1 MAKAKQYV
9 APEYKAPGAYNSQY
23 TDKLNTLQNSI
34 LNYGSFNYDHNKD
47 DKYQSYA
54 KEYGRLGNLARQNT
68 LGDLAANTGGYAS
81 SYATSAANEAQNDY
95 NRQLAAMIPQLE
107 ETAYNRWMDQYNRNV
122 TNYGLV
128 KDADDSSYGKYR
140 DTVTDG
146 QWKYGQDWN
155 KYTYNK
161 NFDYQQNR
169 DSITDKQWADQFS
182 WQKKTDKQNYNLQKK
197 ALKR

>member
-1 MAKAKQYV
+1 MAKQYIE
-9 APEYKAPGAYNSQY
+9 PQYKAPGAYNSQY
-23 TDKLNTLQNSI
+23 TNKLNSLQDSI
-34 LNYGSFNYDHNKD
+34 LNYGAFNYDYNKD
-47 DKYQSYA
+47 NKYQAYA

-68 LGDLAANTGGYAS
+68 LGDLASNTGGYAS

-128 KDADDSSYGKYR
+128 KEADDTAYGKYR

-146 QWKYGQDWN
+146 QWKFGQDWN
-155 KYTYNK
+155 KYSYNK
-161 NFDYQQNR
+161 NYDYQQNR
-169 DSITDKQWADQFS
+169 DSITDKQWKDQFS
-182 WQKKTDKQNYNLQKK
+182 WQKKMDNKNYALQKK